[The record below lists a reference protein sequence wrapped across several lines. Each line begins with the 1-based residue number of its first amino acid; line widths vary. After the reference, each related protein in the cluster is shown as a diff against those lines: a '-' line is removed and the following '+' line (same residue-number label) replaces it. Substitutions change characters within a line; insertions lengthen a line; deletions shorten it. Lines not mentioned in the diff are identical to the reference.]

1 MTTMQLE
8 LPFMTQDP
16 YLRAIKIMEER
27 YDKSRK
33 ALFARNS
40 EVKKELEE
48 IKHEFS
54 MWKQAICKGTV
65 GVES

>member
-8 LPFMTQDP
+8 LPFMMEDP

-33 ALFARNS
+33 ALFARNN
-40 EVKKELEE
+40 EVKKELDE

-54 MWKQAICKGTV
+54 MWKQAICNGTV
-65 GVES
+65 GV